1 MNLYFLITGL
11 SSGGAE
17 RNLLYICDD
26 FSAKYDVT
34 VVVMRDQD
42 FYSDKFERLNCR
54 VIYLQLNKGK
64 IRPLISF
71 ILEFSKKR
79 SRETIL
85 LSWLYHADL
94 FSVILKLIKPK
105 VKVYWN
111 VRTAEIGKQFFR
123 FSKPIL
129 LVLKIFS
136 FVVPSKILYNS
147 HRGKIEHE
155 NFGYSK
161 SKGFVIKNIF
171 VPPQPLLTS
180 HSWKPE
186 KGITYF
192 GYVGRDTAQKG
203 IKVMF
208 EAFNCFNKKYP
219 KSKLVVAGFDV
230 KSSQWKKYETGNVIF
245 IGKVTDIASFYN
257 KINVLLLP
265 SVYGEGTPNVILE
278 ALYFGLPCIGS
289 NIGDVSLLLSD
300 ERGVVIKPGDK
311 NSLIEALMT
320 VVNTLRS
327 ENKVKKQKRKTYIL
341 EEFDKTLCIKKFE
354 NELFL

>member
-26 FSAKYDVT
+26 FSEKYDVT
-34 VVVMRDQD
+34 VVVMRDKD
-42 FYSDKFERLNCR
+42 FYSHQFELLNCR

-64 IRPLISF
+64 ILPLISF

-94 FSVILKLIKPK
+94 FSVVLKLIKPM

-111 VRTAEIGKQFFR
+111 VRTAEIGEQYFH
-123 FSKPIL
+123 FSNTIL
-129 LVLKIFS
+129 SLLKIFS

-147 HRGKIEHE
+147 HRGKVEHE

-171 VPPQPLLTS
+171 IPPQPLLTS
-180 HSWKPE
+180 HTWKPE
-186 KGITYF
+186 KGIIHF
-192 GYVGRDTAQKG
+192 GYVGRNTAQKG
-203 IKVMF
+203 IKVMLETF
-208 EAFNCFNKKYP
+208 KCFSKNYP
-219 KSKLVVAGFDV
+219 NSKLVVAGFDV
-230 KSSQWKKYETGNVIF
+230 KFSQWEEYKSEKVIF
-245 IGKVTDIASFYN
+245 IGKVTDIASFYR
-257 KINVLLLP
+257 KVNVLILP

-289 NIGDVSLLLSD
+289 DVGDVSLLLSD
-300 ERGVVIKPGDK
+300 GRGVVIKPGDK
-311 NSLIEALMT
+311 NSLFNGLET
-320 VVNTLRS
+320 VINTLPS
-327 ENKVKKQKRKTYIL
+327 ENEVKKQNRKTYIL
-341 EEFDKTLCIKKFE
+341 EKFDKTLCLKQFE
-354 NELFL
+354 NELFG